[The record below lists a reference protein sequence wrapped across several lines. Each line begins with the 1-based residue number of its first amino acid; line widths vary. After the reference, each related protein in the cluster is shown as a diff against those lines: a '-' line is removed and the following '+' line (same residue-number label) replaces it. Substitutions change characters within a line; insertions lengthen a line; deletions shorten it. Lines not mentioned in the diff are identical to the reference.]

1 MSEVYGRSLGGS
13 SSETKARGENPK
25 FNLARRDER
34 EAAAHEEPPHRPQCR
49 NWPTRGQLVARGEL
63 THEPAPPYSVLTST
77 SVWQVSSLARPRA
90 AADSTVKMVTNGL
103 EHRHPAADGQPPP
116 GRRLHLGGAGRRRRR
131 RLHLRDGSP
140 TLQWACASMDR
151 RAPRPPAAAC
161 FGSCLA
167 GHLKEVLRCA
177 WYVLG

>member
-1 MSEVYGRSLGGS
+1 M
-13 SSETKARGENPK
+13 ARGENPK
-25 FNLARRDER
+25 FKLVRRAER
-34 EAAAHEEPPHRPQCR
+34 EAAAHEEPPYRDR
-49 NWPTRGQLVARGEL
+49 SVAISL
-63 THEPAPPYSVLTST
+63 HEANSWREVSSPAILHPPFLRSCARA
-77 SVWQVSSLARPRA
+77 VWQVSSWCGRREQHAG
-90 AADSTVKMVTNGL
+90 ADSTVKMVTNGL

-116 GRRLHLGGAGRRRRR
+116 GRRLHLHGAGRRRRR
-131 RLHLRDGSP
+131 RLHLRDGLP
-140 TLQWACASMDR
+140 ALHKACASMDR

>member
-1 MSEVYGRSLGGS
+1 MSEVYGRSLGGA
-13 SSETKARGENPK
+13 SSEIMARAQNPK
-25 FNLARRDER
+25 FNHGTGDER
-34 EAAAHEEPPHRPQCR
+34 EAAAHEEPPYRDR
-49 NWPTRGQLVARGEL
+49 SVDIAL
-63 THEPAPPYSVLTST
+63 HEANSWREVSSPAILHPPILCSLAHA
-77 SVWQVSSLARPRA
+77 VWQVSSLARPRA

-103 EHRHPAADGQPPP
+103 EHRHPAAHGQPPP

-161 FGSCLA
+161 FGICLA
-167 GHLKEVLRCA
+167 GHLNEVLRCS
-177 WYVLG
+177 W